1 MAKVWL
7 YFLRKNNL
15 HMKTTTIKLRNNI
28 NHYKYNKT
36 INNNT
41 NKIIIYKIIMYKITT
56 EQNEKL
62 TNII

>member
-41 NKIIIYKIIMYKITT
+41 NKIIIYKITT

>member
-1 MAKVWL
+1 
-7 YFLRKNNL
+7 
-15 HMKTTTIKLRNNI
+15 MKTTTIKLRNNI

-41 NKIIIYKIIMYKITT
+41 NKIIIYKIIIYKIIIYKITT

>member
-1 MAKVWL
+1 
-7 YFLRKNNL
+7 
-15 HMKTTTIKLRNNI
+15 MKTTTIKLRNNI

-41 NKIIIYKIIMYKITT
+41 NKIIIYKITT

>member
-1 MAKVWL
+1 
-7 YFLRKNNL
+7 
-15 HMKTTTIKLRNNI
+15 MKTTTIKLRNNI